1 MQNTLHADMTCVQ
14 TTIDQNVTICSSLT
28 GDRETESESGMSHLT
43 PNQTSCQLALQELD
57 QRMITLQKEMT
68 GNLTLQADIMNAQS
82 NVMEALRYDMYQLN
96 AIMGI
101 KNSSTHDAHEH
112 QSTFDTNITELHD
125 KLLGQD
131 LHLKQLEKRLNH
143 ENVTLESHSAKI
155 RELELAQ
162 AIDQTVLLNQTIIKI
177 ADLESNFNNVT
188 TDIKKQ
194 ELRITQMENKQILDN
209 VRIVNH
215 TNAISQLNNIS
226 NENNAHLQTLLS
238 SYTKLERDQI
248 VSFELQLNLSSR
260 INEVEY
266 SSFYTNLT
274 LLDARILLL
283 ENDLSLHQDTMLNHT
298 SRIIAVET
306 NLVDA
311 NARIQ
316 DLITSKGT
324 SDI

>member
-1 MQNTLHADMTCVQ
+1 
-14 TTIDQNVTICSSLT
+14 
-28 GDRETESESGMSHLT
+28 MST
-43 PNQTSCQLALQELD
+43 
-57 QRMITLQKEMT
+57 
-68 GNLTLQADIMNAQS
+68 
-82 NVMEALRYDMYQLN
+82 Y
-96 AIMGI
+96 
-101 KNSSTHDAHEH
+101 DAHEH
-112 QSTFDTNITELHD
+112 QSTFGTNITELHD

-143 ENVTLESHSAKI
+143 ENITLESHSAKI

-162 AIDQTVLLNQTIIKI
+162 AIDQIVLLNQTIIKI

-188 TDIKKQ
+188 TDIKEQ
-194 ELRITQMENKQILDN
+194 ELRITQMETKQISDN

-238 SYTKLERDQI
+238 SYTKLEREQI

-266 SSFYTNLT
+266 CSFYPNLT